1 MNCLS
6 PEQLAA
12 LAMLPPRPD
21 DLVAEQGHVAQ
32 CAECAAKLRKLQ
44 QQFSRLEN
52 AVTCFEHDHESARQ
66 RLLTALADI
75 APASSRPGLT
85 QTLKGVLTMRR
96 TWIGSA
102 VAAALVFALF
112 FFLNGTGGPPLLA
125 QTAKAL
131 RDMRSYECR
140 VTFTLPLPDGKKAEM
155 ISKMYWT
162 AAGSLRTD
170 MYKGDKVTEV
180 RILHKDKPG
189 MEIDHRYETY
199 SMLDPAEGERPPL
212 LLMGKLA
219 RYSGQ
224 ADRTLE
230 KRKINGETAPGFEI
244 AMAKVDPDAG
254 EGTIRLWT
262 DPKTALPLR
271 VEIDMGTKGQMVWDG
286 FRWNVPSDKWFDV
299 KPPDSYQDKTPTPP
313 DVEKMTKEIVAALK
327 TFAKYG
333 GGQYPQVKMVYGD
346 VTRDELFKNAGLPAR
361 GLPSATDKELL
372 KTHGECMKA
381 TLGFATINTLQRKSR
396 DAVYHGKTVGPEDK
410 DKVLFRWKLN
420 DGRFRVIFGD
430 LHVKDVTAGEV
441 KKLEA
446 K

>member
-75 APASSRPGLT
+75 APTSSRPGLT

-140 VTFTLPLPDGKKAEM
+140 VTFTLLLPDGKKAEM

-189 MEIDHRYETY
+189 VEIDHRYETY
-199 SMLDPAEGERPPL
+199 SVLDPAEGERSPL

-254 EGTIRLWT
+254 EGTVRLWT
-262 DPKTALPLR
+262 DSKTALPLR
-271 VEIDMGTKGQMVWDG
+271 VEIDMGTMGQMVWDD
-286 FRWNVPSDKWFDV
+286 FRWNAPSDKWFDV

-313 DVEKMTKEIVAALK
+313 DVEKMTNEIVAALK

-420 DGRFRVIFGD
+420 DGRFRVVFGD
-430 LHVKDVTAGEV
+430 LHVKDVAAGEV